1 MRIGPVAP
9 QRRPTLHLMGQLRSY
24 APVFIDTEVDM
35 TEVRRHRASGRRY
48 SYVTYLLHAAARVL
62 TAHPDANAAIRGRR
76 FPRVAKYSQVNG
88 KLALDATVGGERVV
102 LSCVLPGLDHAGLDD
117 IQDRVEH
124 LRDGDPETMP
134 EFAGIR
140 TLRRL
145 PWPLGALA
153 FRGAMRSLRR
163 RPHLLG
169 TFAVTSLGHRP
180 VDGFYSCGG
189 TTVTLGAGQ
198 VADRAVVRDGGL
210 AIAPVMRLSLAF
222 DHRVIDGAEAA
233 DVLADIRA
241 ALERFPVPVS
251 RADAAAPAP
260 AA

>member
-1 MRIGPVAP
+1 
-9 QRRPTLHLMGQLRSY
+9 MGALRSY

-48 SYVTYLLHAAARVL
+48 SYVTYLLHTAARVL
-62 TAHPDANAAIRGRR
+62 MAHPDANAAIQGRR
-76 FPRVAKYSQVNG
+76 FPRVAKYSQING
-88 KLALDATVGGERVV
+88 KLALDARIGGERVV

-117 IQDRVEH
+117 IQNQVER

-140 TLRRL
+140 ALRRL
-145 PWPLGALA
+145 PWPLGALV

-163 RPHLLG
+163 RPQLLG

-198 VADRAVVRDGGL
+198 VADRAVVRDGAL
-210 AIAPVMRLSLAF
+210 TIAPVMRLSLTF

-233 DVLADIRA
+233 DVLADIRS
-241 ALERFPVPVS
+241 ALERFPVPVA
-251 RADAAAPAP
+251 REDATAARRSGR
-260 AA
+260 